1 MGTNYTVTQGDCLSS
16 IAERWGF
23 PDYQSIYLD
32 PANADFR
39 AKRPNPNI
47 IFPGDNLY
55 IPELEIKDLPCA
67 TDQRHRFVI
76 SQPKVLLRL
85 CLLDDLHQP
94 YGNKRYEL
102 KVGSKAYEGST
113 DGGGM
118 LEQRIPADAVEGE
131 ITVFPVEDDPAD
143 PGYSFPLNLG
153 HLDPIDE
160 SSGIDGR
167 LANLGFGPTDEDDP
181 EGADEARVEAL
192 KAFQA
197 RFGLEVT
204 GEPDDAT
211 CQKLRQLH
219 DGE

>member
-16 IAERWGF
+16 IAEKWGF
-23 PDYQSIYLD
+23 PDYRSIYLD

-39 AKRPNPNI
+39 ARRPNPNI
-47 IFPGDNLY
+47 IFPGDNLF
-55 IPELEIKDLPCA
+55 IPDLEIKDLPCA
-67 TDQRHRFVI
+67 TDQRHRFVL

-85 CLLDDLHQP
+85 CLQDDLHQP

-113 DGGGM
+113 DGDGM
-118 LEQRIPADAVEGE
+118 LEQRIPADATEGE
-131 ITVFPVEDDPAD
+131 ITIFPVEEDPSD

-167 LANLGFGPTDEDDP
+167 LANLGFAPADEDDA
-181 EGADEARVEAL
+181 GGSGEARVAAL
-192 KAFQA
+192 EAFQA

-211 CQKLRQLH
+211 RQKLRQLH